1 MTDEETWARI
11 AALRTELIDQLTDL
25 PAGQWDTPSL
35 CPGWRVRDVVAH
47 TILPERFAG
56 AGGLVGLARAGIS
69 LQQSIHTDAV
79 KRGSAPLEDLIAA
92 YRAGIDRRTVPPRRE
107 PQHLLDDLFIHAR
120 DVRQPLGIVAPY
132 GSRSYDSALL
142 TAVAD
147 APVDVGGR
155 QPQALDAA
163 RCAEHRVRRDLL
175 GDGEDVT
182 GAAEALILAM
192 SGREVVLPELVGPGV
207 ARLAARR

>member
-1 MTDEETWARI
+1 MTDEDTWARI
-11 AALRTELIDQLTDL
+11 VALRPELIDQLSEL

-56 AGGLVGLARAGIS
+56 AGGLVGLARAGFS

-107 PQHLLDDLFIHAR
+107 PQHLLDDLFIHAQ
-120 DVRQPLGIVAPY
+120 DVRRPLGILCASGSPSCDPAVLVALAQKVSTDPVPV
-132 GSRSYDSALL
+132 SY
-142 TAVAD
+142 T
-147 APVDVGGR
+147 
-155 QPQALDAA
+155 
-163 RCAEHRVRRDLL
+163 H
-175 GDGEDVT
+175 
-182 GAAEALILAM
+182 
-192 SGREVVLPELVGPGV
+192 
-207 ARLAARR
+207 